1 MSSTVWCICIAS
13 TKKTKQLESK
23 KTQRYLRKKKHRW
36 MLEAPSIIIL
46 LFNLTHLKYGHL
58 FSVGWRNWKVMQ
70 KKKEKTEYV
79 FRWKEDKLSFVIY
92 VTNTLAHTPRRAF
105 LWTDFPFISLKT
117 TPLTEVE
124 TAACLTAITSIQY
137 KDSVTKTHSDTVA
150 DQLYQSLSS
159 SKRPEF
165 IKLSIP
171 RQI

>member
-1 MSSTVWCICIAS
+1 MHPFDVGSTVYNHSIVQFDPFKIRSSLLSWM
-13 TKKTKQLESK
+13 KK
-23 KTQRYLRKKKHRW
+23 
-36 MLEAPSIIIL
+36 
-46 LFNLTHLKYGHL
+46 LK
-58 FSVGWRNWKVMQ
+58 SDA

-117 TPLTEVE
+117 TPLTEAE

-137 KDSVTKTHSDTVA
+137 KDSVTKTRSDAVA

-159 SKRPEF
+159 SKRTEF
-165 IKLSIP
+165 IHLSIL
-171 RQI
+171 RHIKWICNCHLLISI